1 MSRRYQKVQELLPQI
16 RQILEQG
23 MSQRE
28 VAESLGLKGE
38 RPVHDLLKRE
48 RKKEIQGIRKQR
60 GRKPARA
67 FTEYKRENKRLQME
81 NELLRDFLRST
92 EGKWEQR
99 QNML

>member
-1 MSRRYQKVQELLPQI
+1 MSRRYQKMQEMLPQI
-16 RQILEQG
+16 KQMLEQG

-48 RKKEIQGIRKQR
+48 RKKELQGIRKQR
-60 GRKPARA
+60 GRKPAKTLA
-67 FTEYKRENKRLQME
+67 EYKRENKRLQME

-92 EGKWEQR
+92 GRK
-99 QNML
+99 

>member
-16 RQILEQG
+16 KQMLEQG

-60 GRKPARA
+60 GRKPAKTLA
-67 FTEYKRENKRLQME
+67 EYKRENKRLQME
-81 NELLRDFLRST
+81 NELLRDFLQST
-92 EGKWEQR
+92 GRK
-99 QNML
+99 

>member
-16 RQILEQG
+16 KQMLEQG

-48 RKKEIQGIRKQR
+48 RKKELQGIRKQR
-60 GRKPARA
+60 GRKPAKTLA
-67 FTEYKRENKRLQME
+67 EYKRENKRLQME
-81 NELLRDFLRST
+81 NELLRDFLQST
-92 EGKWEQR
+92 GRK
-99 QNML
+99 

>member
-1 MSRRYQKVQELLPQI
+1 MSRRYQKVQELRPQI
-16 RQILEQG
+16 RQMLEQG

-60 GRKPARA
+60 GRKPAKTLA
-67 FTEYKRENKRLQME
+67 EYKRENKRLQME
-81 NELLRDFLRST
+81 NELLRDFLQST
-92 EGKWEQR
+92 GRK
-99 QNML
+99 